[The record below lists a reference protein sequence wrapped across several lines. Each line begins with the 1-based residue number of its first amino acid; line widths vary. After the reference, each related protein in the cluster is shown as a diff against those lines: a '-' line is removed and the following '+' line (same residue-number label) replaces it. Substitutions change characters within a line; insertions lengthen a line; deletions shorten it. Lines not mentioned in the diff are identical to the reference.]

1 MKENQ
6 GFIRGHRAESGIIDW
21 SDCKLKK
28 EEIEEVLKPFGRKG
42 YELKE
47 KGIYVSSSNR

>member
-28 EEIEEVLKPFGRKG
+28 RR
-42 YELKE
+42 
-47 KGIYVSSSNR
+47 N